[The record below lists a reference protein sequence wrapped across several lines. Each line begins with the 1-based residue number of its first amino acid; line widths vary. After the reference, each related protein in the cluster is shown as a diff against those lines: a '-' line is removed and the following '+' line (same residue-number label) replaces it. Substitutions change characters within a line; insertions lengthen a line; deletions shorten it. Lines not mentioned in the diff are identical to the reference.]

1 VSRTRNRFR
10 ALPFDLLGNGASWG
24 SFAFGGYDEQAL
36 DVPAAVRFQMDRGLR
51 EKCSDAPWS
60 APCVGKVLQWS
71 LKDLDCKVTL
81 KDLDKRRRTGLK
93 DVWYEIAERGD
104 LFVWTACGLEDWSW

>member
-1 VSRTRNRFR
+1 
-10 ALPFDLLGNGASWG
+10 
-24 SFAFGGYDEQAL
+24 
-36 DVPAAVRFQMDRGLR
+36 
-51 EKCSDAPWS
+51 
-60 APCVGKVLQWS
+60 